1 MLTMIS
7 SITGSPAV
15 DAHRKYALLLW
26 SPVWSSTAIK
36 SPTYNFALSGRSA
49 QSHTRMFQRYTLS
62 TTHVLLVLMNRSLH
76 LDIQEL
82 PDR

>member
-1 MLTMIS
+1 MLIVNTPRES
-7 SITGSPAV
+7 
-15 DAHRKYALLLW
+15 LLW
-26 SPVWSSTAIK
+26 SAAWASTAIK

-49 QSHTRMFQRYTLS
+49 QSHTRMFQHYTLS

-76 LDIQEL
+76 LATQEL